1 MGRAAFSLWN
11 ERIAPVF
18 DVARNLWI
26 VEVSDGQITG
36 QTGRRFSTDDPDER
50 AANLESMQVE
60 ALVCGA
66 ITRKARNAITD
77 RGVKLVSFVAGDLEQ
92 VIQAWLSNSLDTLD
106 HSMPGCGRG
115 RRRLK
120 KNEVCRGN
128 LKREEERLCQT
139 GMDRAQ

>member
-1 MGRAAFSLWN
+1 MSRAAFSLWN

-18 DVARNLWI
+18 DVARNFWI

-36 QTGRRFSTDDPDER
+36 QTGRRFATDDPDER
-50 AANLESMQVE
+50 ASSLVSLQVE

-66 ITRKARNAITD
+66 ITRKAREAITE

-92 VIQAWLSNSLDTLD
+92 VIQAWLCNRLEKLD

-115 RRRLK
+115 RRHLR
-120 KNEVCRGN
+120 KNGVCRN
-128 LKREEERLCQT
+128 RT
-139 GMDRAQ
+139 